1 MSSRREKVTPNYSAQ
16 DVPVTISQYGGGLLV
31 AQANKLMSL
40 QSYEGREQDMDR
52 IKQVKVSCAL
62 GEGAMTLTSYEG
74 SESESGTLIL
84 YSPSVWSNQTAPA
97 GKLEITEMANSVARD
112 SGVSM
117 PDTLTLPSSA
127 LKPSI
132 AKEMARTGS
141 FIPLGEAVAPI
152 IEKYTKSYDEVVV
165 LGNSFGGR
173 LAPAAVATMS
183 NEAAAKLSE
192 VVVFD
197 PPSIHERLS
206 WRIAPAQAREMGH
219 QKRYTAQSHDPVA
232 KEVWTGDL
240 LEGADKTL
248 PTPSPFVMMRDVGA
262 MEKPGFEGDLDK
274 AFSKIPPG
282 TPVTLF
288 TPELSELND
297 NTLKKVHNFAERVS
311 TKHPMSDV
319 RTAWLGDTTHSILAG
334 NPDIFARTLTLGRDA
349 ITPFSG
355 RK

>member
-1 MSSRREKVTPNYSAQ
+1 MSLRRERKTPNYSAQ
-16 DVPVTISQYGGGLLV
+16 GVPVTISQYGGGLLV

-74 SESESGTLIL
+74 SESDTLIL
-84 YSPSVWSNQTAPA
+84 YNPSVWSNQTAPA

-183 NEAAAKLSE
+183 NETAAKLSE

-248 PTPSPFVMMRDVGA
+248 PTPSPLVM
-262 MEKPGFEGDLDK
+262 MEKPGFEDDLDK
-274 AFSKIPPG
+274 AFSKIPLG

-334 NPDIFARTLTLGRDA
+334 HPDIFARTLTLGRDA
-349 ITPFSG
+349 IIPFSG
-355 RK
+355 HK

>member
-1 MSSRREKVTPNYSAQ
+1 MSLRRERKTPNYSAQ
-16 DVPVTISQYGGGLLV
+16 GVPVTISQYGGGLLV

-74 SESESGTLIL
+74 SESGTLIL
-84 YSPSVWSNQTAPA
+84 YNPSVWSNQTAPA

-165 LGNSFGGR
+165 LGNSFGAR

-183 NEAAAKLSE
+183 NETAAKLSE

-219 QKRYTAQSHDPVA
+219 QK
-232 KEVWTGDL
+232 
-240 LEGADKTL
+240 
-248 PTPSPFVMMRDVGA
+248 
-262 MEKPGFEGDLDK
+262 
-274 AFSKIPPG
+274 
-282 TPVTLF
+282 
-288 TPELSELND
+288 
-297 NTLKKVHNFAERVS
+297 
-311 TKHPMSDV
+311 
-319 RTAWLGDTTHSILAG
+319 
-334 NPDIFARTLTLGRDA
+334 
-349 ITPFSG
+349 
-355 RK
+355 

>member
-1 MSSRREKVTPNYSAQ
+1 MSLRRERKTPNYSAQ
-16 DVPVTISQYGGGLLV
+16 GVPVTISQYGGGLLV

-52 IKQVKVSCAL
+52 IKQIKVSCAL

-183 NEAAAKLSE
+183 NETAAKLSE

-248 PTPSPFVMMRDVGA
+248 PTPSPLVMMRGW
-262 MEKPGFEGDLDK
+262 GYGK
-274 AFSKIPPG
+274 AWI
-282 TPVTLF
+282 
-288 TPELSELND
+288 
-297 NTLKKVHNFAERVS
+297 R
-311 TKHPMSDV
+311 
-319 RTAWLGDTTHSILAG
+319 R
-334 NPDIFARTLTLGRDA
+334 
-349 ITPFSG
+349 
-355 RK
+355 